1 MAALK
6 FRRFRGGVS
15 KPKRLLGVRP
25 IPTMVTLGNL
35 LCGFAAILLAMRAD
49 NPLASPAGLGP
60 AESLYWSGLLIF
72 MAMIFDVMD
81 GRVARWTK
89 STSQFGMEMDSL
101 CDVVSFGVAPAVLVK
116 ATIEHVSPALSYPI
130 QDRYVWLMLGT
141 YVACAAVRLA
151 RYNVESNSGH
161 RDFFFGLPVPAAAG
175 CVASLIVMIIIPYA
189 NPRLG
194 YLKPLQE
201 KITQIDFLHT
211 EFVAQQEVLLFLP
224 FLMLC
229 LGILMVSRIH
239 YIHVG
244 DRLLHGKKSF
254 MHLLLLGLGFVLV
267 VLKHEIML
275 VLAFNGYLLLGLAN
289 ELRYQLFP
297 SQRPSDWISSTDL
310 EPPVQ
315 ETPLSPSAPDPPA
328 PPLEASGSAEVVP
341 GNSGK

>member
-1 MAALK
+1 MAALR
-6 FRRFRGGVS
+6 FRRFRSGANKP

-25 IPTMVTLGNL
+25 VPTMVTLGNL
-35 LCGFAAILLAMRAD
+35 LCGFASILLALRAD
-49 NPLASPAGLGP
+49 NPSIASTGVGGP
-60 AESLYWSGLLIF
+60 ESLYWSGILIF
-72 MAMIFDVMD
+72 LAMIFDVMD

-89 STSQFGMEMDSL
+89 STSKFGMEMDSL

-116 ATIEHVSPALSYPI
+116 ATIEYIAPLLSYPI
-130 QDRYVWLMLGT
+130 QDRYVWLMLGA
-141 YVACAAVRLA
+141 YVACAALRLA

-175 CVASLIVMIIIPYA
+175 CVASLIIMIIPVSQ
-189 NPRLG
+189 PRLG

-201 KITQIDFLHT
+201 QIPQLDFLRT
-211 EFVAQQEVLLFLP
+211 ESVAQEVLLLLP

-244 DRLLHGKKSF
+244 DRWLHGKKSF
-254 MHLLLLGLGFVLV
+254 MHLLLLGLGLVLI

-275 VLAFNGYLLLGLAN
+275 MLAFNGYLVLGLAN
-289 ELRYQLFP
+289 ELRYQFFP

-310 EPPVQ
+310 
-315 ETPLSPSAPDPPA
+315 APPA
-328 PPLEASGSAEVVP
+328 EEAPPQPVAPGPPAAPAPTSGPEGMDSSNP
-341 GNSGK
+341 GK